1 MPTMIDHDSLDD
13 LIKDVE
19 QLSVDAE
26 FCLKPTEII
35 RSTTCT
41 GMIIKSYNQNFLRAS
56 GYSAE
61 ELLGRRH
68 NILRHPDVPQEIFD
82 DLRKTITAGRPWHG
96 VIKNRR
102 KDGGYYW
109 VDSTI
114 TPIIENGMIVGY
126 QSTRYPATDSQKLK
140 AKKLYADIVSGEKP
154 PPNTL
159 DDLTPKTSQRYEFLA
174 NIGTLALIEAV
185 SLVLGFYG
193 QLELWMVVISFVW
206 ALIVLNNMRMLTL
219 IDDNSTEL
227 KAIKEL
233 ARGNF
238 RTKIPKNSVH
248 SEYLELI
255 RATIQN
261 SAANDIDCKVDEQT
275 LLVLMD
281 TIRGMV
287 LITDIDF
294 KVTKYSLSAL
304 RLESLFRNKLSNIIM
319 EEFID
324 VTIKTGLTR
333 RLDRQ
338 MASLIIGDT
347 VFESTI
353 SPITVRGDLKGYIFL
368 LYYAV
373 KGKGNEY

>member
-1 MPTMIDHDSLDD
+1 
-13 LIKDVE
+13 
-19 QLSVDAE
+19 
-26 FCLKPTEII
+26 
-35 RSTTCT
+35 
-41 GMIIKSYNQNFLRAS
+41 MIIKSYNQNFLRAS